1 MAHHNTSFD
10 PNAENFTFGGRLKT
24 LSIVFMLI
32 GVLGMIWAYAS
43 SAEGTHH
50 ARFWTNILTNAYYFN
65 GIAIVAMMMISA
77 HTIGYGAWQTII
89 KRLFEAF
96 GIYTWVTL
104 VFFLFIIAGIF
115 LDWHGLYHH
124 WVHPATGDT
133 IVGDK
138 QAFLNPMTYTIGVLL
153 FFLGW
158 IGIGA
163 YMRKHSLD
171 EDGATNSIEHYQKS
185 KYIAAAYLVLFG
197 ISSSVFSWWAVMS
210 TDPHWYSTLFGWY
223 NFASYMCGMLSM
235 MILVI
240 SYLKYKGHLRNVTEN
255 HLHSIGTYL
264 FGFSVFW
271 TYLWFSQF
279 MLIWYGNIPEDT
291 MYYVK
296 RFRVPL
302 FKVLFFVNLFF
313 NFVFPFLFLM
323 KRKAKR
329 SLLTAGF
336 ASCVLICSHFLDF
349 YLMVTPEPSAPVEHH
364 DAAAKEH
371 HASNNNASVLLA
383 SNETHNETGHAATN
397 PAHGNVSD
405 ANHHKGEHKTNG
417 THEEGLVLTHASFG
431 LIEVF
436 IFLGF
441 FGSFLFVVLTRLSK
455 NRLVPINHPLLEE
468 SLRNQI

>member
-1 MAHHNTSFD
+1 MAHHNTTFD

-24 LSIVFMLI
+24 LSLVFMLLGAI
-32 GVLGMIWAYAS
+32 GLVWSFFA

-50 ARFWTNILTNAYYFN
+50 ARFWTNLLTNAYYFN

-77 HTIGYGAWQTII
+77 HTIGLGAWQTII
-89 KRLFEAF
+89 KRLFESF
-96 GIYTWVTL
+96 GVYVWVTF
-104 VFFLFIIAGIF
+104 VCFLLIIAGIF

-124 WVHPATGDT
+124 WVHPAPGDT

-138 QAFLNPMTYTIGVLL
+138 QAFLNPMTYTIGVLI

-158 IGIGA
+158 IGIGG
-163 YMRKHSLD
+163 YMRKHSLE
-171 EDGATNSIEHYQKS
+171 EDGATNSVEHYQKS
-185 KYIAAAYLVLFG
+185 KYIASAYLVLFG
-197 ISSSVFSWWAVMS
+197 VSSSVFSWWAVMS

-240 SYLKYKGHLRNVTEN
+240 AYLKYKGHLRNITEN
-255 HLHSIGTYL
+255 HLHDLGKFL

-291 MYYVK
+291 MYFVK

-329 SLLTAGF
+329 KFLTAGF
-336 ASCVLICSHFLDF
+336 AASVLICTHYLDF

-364 DAAAKEH
+364 DAAAKSEH
-371 HASNNNASVLLA
+371 HSELNNKQTVLLA
-383 SNETHNETGHAATN
+383 SHDNHEGEHKAADQHHAVSDAG
-397 PAHGNVSD
+397 AHGNH
-405 ANHHKGEHKTNG
+405 AAHGEHG
-417 THEEGLVLTHASFG
+417 HEPVLTHAGFG
-431 LIEVF
+431 LIEIF

-441 FGSFLFVVLTRLSK
+441 FGSFLFVVLTHLSK
-455 NRLVPINHPLLEE
+455 NRLVPINHPMLEE
-468 SLRNQI
+468 SLRHQI